1 MLPRRFDLIIVV
13 DTIGYFKI
21 GMLLKPKGLKGELHA
36 YLDFDHLEKIRFN
49 TFFLEIAGRLVP
61 YFIIS
66 IKYLQKNAAY
76 VTLEDV
82 NTIEKAAPLAKK
94 DIFLPDKLR
103 PKKKKEEFTLMD
115 LVGFTVIDED
125 EGELGVLNAIQE
137 YPQQLVAAV
146 NYKNCEVLFPL
157 NKEIIKGIDVVKEIV
172 RVDLPEGLLDI
183 YLD

>member
-1 MLPRRFDLIIVV
+1 M
-13 DTIGYFKI
+13 DTIGHFKI
-21 GMLLKPKGLKGELHA
+21 GTLLKPKGLKGELHA
-36 YLDFDHLEKIRFN
+36 YLDFDDLENIRFN
-49 TFFLEIAGRLVP
+49 TILLETGGRLIP
-61 YFIIS
+61 YFISS

-76 VTLEDV
+76 IILEDV
-82 NTIEKAAPLAKK
+82 NTIEKASLLAKK
-94 DIFLPDKLR
+94 NIFLPDKLK

-115 LVGFTVIDED
+115 LVGFTAIDED
-125 EGELGVLNAIQE
+125 EGELGVISAIQE

-157 NKEIIKGIDVVKEIV
+157 NEEIIKGIDVVKEIV